1 MMLSDSML
9 TTVCTVFRQ
18 VYARPGVS
26 EVSEEDDSEVDESTL
41 VKPKANGAATAE
53 LVQAN
58 IGAMAGMIPFQ
69 DISQDA

>member
-1 MMLSDSML
+1 M
-9 TTVCTVFRQ
+9 
-18 VYARPGVS
+18 
-26 EVSEEDDSEVDESTL
+26 SEEDDSEVDETTL

-53 LVQAN
+53 LIQAN